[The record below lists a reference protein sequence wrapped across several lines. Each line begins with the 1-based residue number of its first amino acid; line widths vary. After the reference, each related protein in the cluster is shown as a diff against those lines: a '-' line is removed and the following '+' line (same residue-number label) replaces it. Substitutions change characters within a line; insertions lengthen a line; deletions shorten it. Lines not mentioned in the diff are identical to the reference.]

1 MNNKNRPVAAG
12 AACLLVAPV
21 LVMAQQ
27 PDPQKPTEEL
37 QKVVVTATRSGDG
50 VRADVLGSSFTVLDS
65 VDLERRQTRIVS
77 DVLRDVPGIAVNR
90 SGGVGGFTQIRIRG
104 AESRHTLTLIDGIKA
119 SDPYANEFDFATLI
133 ADEVAR
139 LEVLR
144 GQQSALYGSDAIGG
158 VINYITPTGRE
169 APGLRAR
176 LEGGSFGSVDSAAH
190 YGGFTDTV
198 DYSFSAGYQST
209 DGTPDS
215 RFGSRE
221 LASNNTAVSG
231 KLTFSPTDNFRV
243 KAVGRYSRT
252 RADTNDQ
259 DFFSDTSPPFGFVVD
274 TPGSSYKNRAAYAL
288 VRAELDSVEGKWTN
302 ALEAQGVDARRD
314 GFFAYL
320 PSFGDEGTR
329 QRYSYQSTLRFGTSQ
344 VPQSVTAVYDHE
356 RETFQ
361 NTGPFLSG
369 DQGRKR
375 DVTNKGV
382 VVQYDGRVNERIGF
396 GAAIRH
402 DDNTLFDSDT
412 TYRLQ
417 GSYRFEGGFRL
428 RAAAGSGTKRP
439 GFFDLFGFDP
449 ATFIGNPNL
458 KPEKSRGWEVGV
470 DQPFAGDQVSVSL
483 TYFSSELQDEIF
495 TRFLPP
501 DFLSSPANRP
511 GDSTQK
517 GVEAFV
523 SARIG
528 TRWHIDGAYTYL
540 DAKESSG
547 LEEILRP
554 PHIASVN
561 VGWRAPADKAGV
573 DLTVR
578 YNGST
583 FDNDFTL
590 IAAPDGRTRL
600 PSFTLVNLGGDWRLS
615 NAIQLYARV
624 ENLFDEDYEEVYTF
638 KAPGR
643 AEYAGVRITF

>member
-1 MNNKNRPVAAG
+1 MNNKNRPAAG
-12 AACLLVAPV
+12 LACLLVAPA

-27 PDPQKPTEEL
+27 TDPGRSGDEL

-50 VRADVLGSSFTVLDS
+50 VRADLLGSSFTVLDS
-65 VDLERRQTRIVS
+65 LDLEQRQTRIVS

-90 SGGVGGFTQIRIRG
+90 SGPAGGVTQIRIRG

-139 LEVLR
+139 VEVLR

-176 LEGGSFGSVDSAAH
+176 LEGGSFGSMDTAAH
-190 YGGFTDTV
+190 YGGFTDTL
-198 DYSFSAGYQST
+198 DYSLSAGYQST
-209 DGTPDS
+209 DGTPDA
-215 RFGSRE
+215 RFGSRD

-231 KLTFSPTDNFRV
+231 KFTFSPTDTFRI
-243 KAVGRYSRT
+243 KAVARYSRT

-259 DFFSDTSPPFGFVVD
+259 DFFSDTSPPFGFVID
-274 TPGSSYKNRAAYAL
+274 TPGSFYKNRATYGL
-288 VRAELDSVEGKWTN
+288 VRAELDSLQGKWTN
-302 ALEAQGVDARRD
+302 ALEAQGVDAQRD
-314 GFFAYL
+314 GFFSDL
-320 PSFGDEGTR
+320 PSYGDEGTR
-329 QRYSYQSTLRFGTSQ
+329 QRYSYQTTLRFGTSS
-344 VPQSVTAVYDHE
+344 VPQSITAVYDHE

-361 NTGPFLSG
+361 NTGPFLVG

-412 TYRLQ
+412 TYRVQ
-417 GSYRFEGGFRL
+417 GSYRFDGGFRL

-458 KPEKSRGWEVGV
+458 KPEKSHGWEVGA
-470 DQPFAGDQVSVSL
+470 DQSFSGDQVIASL
-483 TYFSSELQDEIF
+483 TYFNSKLQDEIF
-495 TRFLPP
+495 TVFLPP
-501 DFLSSPANRP
+501 AFLSSPNNRP

-517 GVEAFV
+517 GVEAAV
-523 SARIG
+523 SAHIG
-528 TRWHIDGAYTYL
+528 KQWNIDGSYTYL

-547 LEEILRP
+547 REEVRRP
-554 PHIASVN
+554 PHIASLN
-561 VGWRAPADKAGV
+561 VGWRTPADKGGV

-578 YNGST
+578 YNGAT
-583 FDNDFTL
+583 FDDDFTL

-600 PSFTLVNLGGDWRLS
+600 PSFTLVNLGGDWRVS

-638 KAPGR
+638 RSPGR
-643 AEYAGVRITF
+643 AEYAGIRITF